1 MTYGYDAPET
11 TLARRVELDR
21 LIAGRGH
28 GLSGPQREALRW
40 LATEGRDGV
49 SPRSVATWDALE
61 RAGLV
66 QARGHGA
73 GPRLTDYRLTNDGRC
88 LADRMFRMPGGGE
101 R

>member
-1 MTYGYDAPET
+1 MDLRT
-11 TLARRVELDR
+11 TLVEVGTKL
-21 LIAGRGH
+21 
-28 GLSGPQREALRW
+28 
-40 LATEGRDGV
+40 GV
-49 SPRSVATWDALE
+49 SKKAVLRSVATWDALE